1 MRISPTYVFA
11 LLFFLLI
18 GGCKYHKT
26 IFPPPYIGS
35 PQEISTYEVKGL
47 NFVTTVSFKGM
58 FAEDIIRQ
66 YAEKHN
72 YRYYVVTMRRNDIK
86 DGSERMTAMMY
97 R

>member
-1 MRISPTYVFA
+1 
-11 LLFFLLI
+11 
-18 GGCKYHKT
+18 
-26 IFPPPYIGS
+26 
-35 PQEISTYEVKGL
+35 
-47 NFVTTVSFKGM
+47 M
-58 FAEDIIRQ
+58 FAEDLIRQ